1 MNHPHED
8 DLLRLAYGEL
18 AGTAAADAER
28 HLRSCATCRERF
40 LQLERT
46 RVAAEWALA
55 RRPQRRLRWGAVTLA
70 AAAALLVMVMFR
82 ARPEPSALSLTLPRY
97 TAPGLAPIDSLLT
110 RLEQEKPYAIP

>member
-28 HLRSCATCRERF
+28 HLRSCAACRER
-40 LQLERT
+40 LLEVERS
-46 RVAAEWALA
+46 RIAAEWALA
-55 RRPQRRLRWGAVTLA
+55 RRPRRRLRWGAVALA
-70 AAAALLVMVMFR
+70 AAAALLVVVMFG